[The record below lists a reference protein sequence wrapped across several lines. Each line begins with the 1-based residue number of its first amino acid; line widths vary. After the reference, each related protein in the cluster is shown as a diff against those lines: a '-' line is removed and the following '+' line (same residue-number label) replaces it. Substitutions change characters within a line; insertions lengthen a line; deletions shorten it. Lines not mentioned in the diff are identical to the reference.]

1 MGLPRRR
8 PEIVVLSDVH
18 LGTRGCRAAELHAYL
33 KSVEPKILILNGDI
47 IDIWQFRKHY
57 WPPLHMKIVKQ
68 IIAMAARKTKVYYI
82 TGNHDEMLRRF
93 NGFSIGNL
101 HIVNQLSLDLE
112 GENTWFFHGDVFDVV
127 MKYSK
132 WLAKLGAIGY
142 DSLIWLNTNINSI
155 RAAFK
160 MEKVSFSKKVKEN
173 VKSAVKFINDFELT
187 AAELAARKGYGAI
200 VCGHIHHPE
209 MRMVPT
215 SHHDVKY
222 LNSGDW
228 IENLTALEYD
238 VAAGWSL
245 FEFRKSGLTPSL
257 KNVSDDALFAVD
269 ELKANEL
276 FALMVKEF
284 NG

>member
-1 MGLPRRR
+1 MGIPRRR
-8 PEIVVLSDVH
+8 PEIVVISDVH
-18 LGTRGCRAAELHAYL
+18 LGTRGCRASELHAYL
-33 KSVEPKILILNGDI
+33 KSIEPKTLILNGDI
-47 IDIWQFRKHY
+47 IDIWQFRKNY
-57 WPPLHMKIVKQ
+57 WPPVHMKIVKQ
-68 IIAMAARKTKVYYI
+68 IIAMAARKTKIYYI

-101 HIVNQLSLDLE
+101 HIVNQLSIDLE

-127 MKYSK
+127 MQYSK

-155 RAAFK
+155 RTLLK
-160 MEKVSFSKKVKEN
+160 LEKVSFSKKVKEN
-173 VKSAVKFINDFELT
+173 VKSAVKYINDFEVT
-187 AAELAARKGYGAI
+187 AAGLAARKGYSAI

-209 MRMVPT
+209 IKT
-215 SHHDVKY
+215 ISTAYHDVKY

-228 IENLTALEYD
+228 IENLTALEYESNK
-238 VAAGWSL
+238 GWTL
-245 FEFRKSGLTPSL
+245 FDFRLNGLTTSSKPIA
-257 KNVSDDALFAVD
+257 DDALFATD

-284 NG
+284 NA

>member
-1 MGLPRRR
+1 MATNRRR
-8 PEIVVLSDVH
+8 PEIVVISDVH

-33 KSVEPKILILNGDI
+33 KSIDPKILILNGDI
-47 IDIWQFRKHY
+47 IDIWQFRKNY

-93 NGFSIGNL
+93 NGFTIGNL
-101 HIVNQLSLDLE
+101 HIVNQLTLDLD
-112 GENTWFFHGDVFDVV
+112 GESTWFFHGDVFDVV
-127 MKYSK
+127 MQYSK

-142 DSLIWLNTNINSI
+142 DTLIWLNTNVNSV
-155 RAAFK
+155 RSGLK

-173 VKSAVKFINDFELT
+173 VKSAVKFINDFEAT

-209 MRMVPT
+209 IRNIST
-215 SHHDVKY
+215 SHHEVKY
-222 LNSGDW
+222 MNSGDW
-228 IENLTALEYD
+228 IENLTALEYEHE
-238 VAAGWSL
+238 VGWSL
-245 FEFRKSGLTPSL
+245 FDFRLSGL
-257 KNVSDDALFAVD
+257 NVSSRPVADEAIFAID